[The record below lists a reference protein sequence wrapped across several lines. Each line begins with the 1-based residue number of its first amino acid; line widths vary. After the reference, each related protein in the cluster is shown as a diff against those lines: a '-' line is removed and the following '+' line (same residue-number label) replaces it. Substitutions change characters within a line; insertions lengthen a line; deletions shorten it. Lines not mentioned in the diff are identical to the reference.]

1 MKSNK
6 NITIKHIAQTLGI
19 SISTVS
25 RALHDAYDV
34 SPETRKKVMALAK
47 ELDYT
52 PNPYAVSLVKQNTKM
67 IGVLLPE
74 IAVYYFSMVVKGI
87 QDVAYSVGYN
97 VMFFISGESLE
108 REKIILSNLNVN
120 SLDGLLVSVSKETNT
135 SEHFKKLIDKGLPIV
150 FFDRV
155 LDDIHTSKVIQDDY
169 QGAFDATQHFID
181 QGFVRIAHLAGSKSL
196 NISKQRLQG
205 YLDALEQNGLPIQKK
220 YILYSGYTEED
231 GLRDMSKLLTVKPL
245 PDALFCVNDRK
256 AIGAMLALKRYGY
269 KIPQHIAIAG
279 FMNAPITEVVT
290 PSLTTIEQPAYAIGK
305 KSCELLLEHIKNP
318 NFIPQTVVMPSK
330 LIIRESSIKV

>member
-108 REKIILSNLNVN
+108 REKTILSNLNVN

-318 NFIPQTVVMPSK
+318 NFIPQTIVMPSK

>member
-108 REKIILSNLNVN
+108 REKIILNNLNVN

-318 NFIPQTVVMPSK
+318 NFIPQTIVMPSK

>member
-1 MKSNK
+1 MKGSK
-6 NITIKHIAQTLGI
+6 NITIKHIAKTLGI

-34 SPETRKKVMALAK
+34 SPETRRKVMALAE
-47 ELDYT
+47 ELDYK
-52 PNPYAVSLVKQNTKM
+52 PNPYAVSLVKQNTNM

-108 REKIILSNLNVN
+108 REKLILKNLNVN
-120 SLDGLLVSVSKETNT
+120 SLDGLLVSVSAETCN
-135 SEHFKKLIDKGLPIV
+135 SDHFKKLIDKGLPIV

-169 QGAFDATQHFID
+169 QGAFNATQHLIQ
-181 QGFVRIAHLAGSKSL
+181 QGFTKIAHLAGPKNL
-196 NISKQRLQG
+196 NIAQQRLQG
-205 YLDALEQNGLPIQKK
+205 YLDALTQNGLPIRKN
-220 YILYSGYTEED
+220 YIIHSSLTEED
-231 GLRDMSKLLTVKPL
+231 GIQDMSKLLAVKPL

-269 KIPQHIAIAG
+269 KIPHHMAMVG
-279 FMNAPITEVVT
+279 FQNAPISEVVT
-290 PSLTTIEQPAYAIGK
+290 PSLTTIEQTAYEIGA
-305 KSCELLLEHIKNP
+305 KSCQLLLDHIKTP
-318 NFIPQTVVMPSK
+318 DMEPQTVVMPTR
-330 LIIRESSIKV
+330 LIIRESSMKV

>member
-1 MKSNK
+1 MKNNK

-19 SISTVS
+19 STSTVS

-34 SPETRKKVMALAK
+34 SPETRRKVMALAE
-47 ELDYT
+47 ELDYK
-52 PNPYAVSLVKQNTKM
+52 PNPYAVSLVKQNTKI

-97 VMFFISGESLE
+97 TMFFISGESLE
-108 REKIILSNLNVN
+108 REKTILKNLNVN
-120 SLDGLLVSVSKETNT
+120 SLDGLLVSVSAETNT

-169 QGAFDATQHFID
+169 QGAFMATQHLIQ
-181 QGFVRIAHLAGSKSL
+181 QGFTRIAHLGGPKGI
-196 NISKQRLQG
+196 NITQQRLQG
-205 YLDALEQNGLPIQKK
+205 YLDALTESGLPIRKN
-220 YILYSGYTEED
+220 YITHSGLTEEN
-231 GLRDMSKLLTVKPL
+231 GVEDMSKLLAIKPL

-269 KIPQHIAIAG
+269 KVPQHMGIIG
-279 FMNAPITEVVT
+279 FQNAPISEVVT
-290 PSLTTIEQPAYAIGK
+290 PSLTTIEQTAYEIGA
-305 KSCELLLEHIKNP
+305 KSCQLLLDHIKTP
-318 NFIPQTVVMPSK
+318 DMEPQTVVMPTR
-330 LIIRESSIKV
+330 LIVRESSRKT

>member
-108 REKIILSNLNVN
+108 REKTILSNLNVN

-305 KSCELLLEHIKNP
+305 KSCELLLDHIKNP
-318 NFIPQTVVMPSK
+318 NFIPQTIVMPSK

>member
-1 MKSNK
+1 MKGSK
-6 NITIKHIAQTLGI
+6 NITIKHIAKTLGI

-34 SPETRKKVMALAK
+34 SPETRRKVMALAE
-47 ELDYT
+47 ELDYK
-52 PNPYAVSLVKQNTKM
+52 PNPYAVSLVKQNTNM

-87 QDVAYSVGYN
+87 QDVAYNVGYN

-108 REKIILSNLNVN
+108 REKLILKNLNVN
-120 SLDGLLVSVSKETNT
+120 SLDGLLVSVSAETHN

-169 QGAFDATQHFID
+169 QGAFNATQHLIQ
-181 QGFVRIAHLAGSKSL
+181 QGFTRIAHLAGPKNL
-196 NISKQRLQG
+196 NIAQQRLQG
-205 YLDALEQNGLPIQKK
+205 YLDALTQNGLPIRKN
-220 YILYSGYTEED
+220 YIIYSNLTEED
-231 GLRDMSKLLTVKPL
+231 GVQDMSKLLAVKPL

-269 KIPQHIAIAG
+269 KIPHHIAMVG
-279 FMNAPITEVVT
+279 FQNAPISEVVT
-290 PSLTTIEQPAYAIGK
+290 PSLTTIEQTAYEIGA
-305 KSCELLLEHIKNP
+305 KSCQLLLQHIKTP
-318 NFIPQTVVMPSK
+318 DMAPQTVVMPTR
-330 LIIRESSIKV
+330 LIIRESSMKV

>member
-1 MKSNK
+1 MKGSK
-6 NITIKHIAQTLGI
+6 NITIKHIAKTLGI

-34 SPETRKKVMALAK
+34 SPETRRKVMALAE

-52 PNPYAVSLVKQNTKM
+52 PNPYAVSLVKQNTNM

-108 REKIILSNLNVN
+108 REKLILKNLNVN
-120 SLDGLLVSVSKETNT
+120 SLDGLLVSVSAETCN
-135 SEHFKKLIDKGLPIV
+135 SDHFKKLIDKGLPIV

-155 LDDIHTSKVIQDDY
+155 LDDILTSKVIQDDY
-169 QGAFDATQHFID
+169 QGAFNATQHLVQ
-181 QGFVRIAHLAGSKSL
+181 QGFTRIAHLAGPKNL
-196 NISKQRLQG
+196 IIAQQRLKG
-205 YLDALEQNGLPIQKK
+205 YLDALEQGGLPVRKN
-220 YILYSGYTEED
+220 YIVHSGLTEED
-231 GLRDMSKLLTVKPL
+231 GVRDMSMLLAVKPL

-269 KIPQHIAIAG
+269 KIPHHMAMVG
-279 FMNAPITEVVT
+279 FQNAPISEVIT
-290 PSLTTIEQPAYAIGK
+290 PSLTTIEQTAYEIGA
-305 KSCELLLEHIKNP
+305 KSCQLLLQHIKTP
-318 NFIPQTVVMPSK
+318 DMEPQTVVMPTR
-330 LIIRESSIKV
+330 LIIRESSMKV

>member
-1 MKSNK
+1 MKNDK
-6 NITIKHIAQTLGI
+6 NITIKHIAKTLGI
-19 SISTVS
+19 STSTVS

-34 SPETRKKVMALAK
+34 SPETRRKVMALAE
-47 ELDYT
+47 ELDYK
-52 PNPYAVSLVKQNTKM
+52 PNPYAVSLVKQNTNM

-108 REKIILSNLNVN
+108 REKMILKNLNVN
-120 SLDGLLVSVSKETNT
+120 SLDGLLVSVSAETNT

-169 QGAFDATQHFID
+169 QGAFNATQHLIQ
-181 QGFVRIAHLAGSKSL
+181 QGFTRIAHLAGPKNL
-196 NISKQRLQG
+196 NIAQQRLQG
-205 YLDALEQNGLPIQKK
+205 YLDALSQNNLPIRKN
-220 YILYSGYTEED
+220 YIVHSGLTEED
-231 GLRDMSKLLTVKPL
+231 GVQAMSKLLAIKPL

-269 KIPQHIAIAG
+269 KIPHHMAMVG
-279 FMNAPITEVVT
+279 FQNAPISEVVT
-290 PSLTTIEQPAYAIGK
+290 PSLTTIEQTAYEIGA
-305 KSCELLLEHIKNP
+305 KSCQLLLDHIKTP
-318 NFIPQTVVMPSK
+318 NMEPQIVVMPTR
-330 LIIRESSIKV
+330 LIIRESSMKV

>member
-1 MKSNK
+1 MKNNK

-220 YILYSGYTEED
+220 YNLYSGYTEED

>member
-34 SPETRKKVMALAK
+34 SPETRKKVMALAE
-47 ELDYT
+47 ELDYK
-52 PNPYAVSLVKQNTKM
+52 PNPYAVSLVKQSTKM

-108 REKIILSNLNVN
+108 REKQILKNLNVN
-120 SLDGLLVSVSKETNT
+120 SLDGLLVSVSGETNT
-135 SEHFKKLIDKGLPIV
+135 SEHFKKLIDQGLPIV

-155 LDDIHTSKVIQDDY
+155 LNDIHTSKVVQDDY
-169 QGAFDATQHFID
+169 QGAFDVTQHFID
-181 QGFVRIAHLAGSKSL
+181 QGFTRIAHLAGSKSL

-205 YLDALEQNGLPIQKK
+205 YLDALEKNGLPINKK

-231 GLRDMSKLLTVKPL
+231 GLRDMSKLLEVKPL

-256 AIGAMLALKRYGY
+256 AIGAMLALKRYGF

-290 PSLTTIEQPAYAIGK
+290 PSMTTVEQSAYEIGL
-305 KSCELLLEHIKNP
+305 KSCQMLLEHIKNP
-318 NFIPQTVVMPSK
+318 NRTPETVVMPSK

>member
-1 MKSNK
+1 M
-6 NITIKHIAQTLGI
+6 
-19 SISTVS
+19 
-25 RALHDAYDV
+25 
-34 SPETRKKVMALAK
+34 
-47 ELDYT
+47 
-52 PNPYAVSLVKQNTKM
+52 
-67 IGVLLPE
+67 
-74 IAVYYFSMVVKGI
+74 
-87 QDVAYSVGYN
+87 
-97 VMFFISGESLE
+97 
-108 REKIILSNLNVN
+108 
-120 SLDGLLVSVSKETNT
+120 SVSKETNT